1 MDNLLINC
9 SPTRPDFH
17 FLVFFDENGLYR
29 VSSLCVL
36 GDLRDRSDIECD
48 SHSGV
53 VTTADETMCCKLR
66 TDRCSFL

>member
-1 MDNLLINC
+1 MMSYIVYLFRFRIYQ
-9 SPTRPDFH
+9 
-17 FLVFFDENGLYR
+17 GLYR